1 MKKTAI
7 ILISL
12 MCLFLSGCQMN
23 DTQLDEGI
31 SGNSSEAEDREKIP
45 AENASTA
52 KLPMFLADSIEA
64 MEAAKDFKISSYYC
78 TDHTTAS
85 NHYVIDENQ
94 VLWGYGHNEFGQ
106 LGNGQ
111 TDTVETIYTDP
122 VKIAENVVSV
132 DASCNG
138 YFAIYL
144 TEDGKLYGMGSNRL
158 GLLGQPYEMR
168 YSDFDYNK
176 VTEPVLLMQ
185 DVVYASAGMY
195 SIAALKQDGTVW
207 WWGEYSSTYLTKA
220 NASFADYWK
229 SEEDEQNPVKMLY
242 NSPKMILEDCIYA
255 VTGNWHGAAITSDG
269 ELYTWGLNIYGDCG
283 VEVGKDDYV
292 RRPVKVL
299 DDVNMV
305 WVERMDSR
313 GMGQGIYDTRVRTTR
328 YDFNV
333 FAQLNDGT
341 MMAAGKDLGNKEKTI
356 ELTGD
361 IETPSTDTYADI
373 FLPIAVEEYSE
384 KSCRAKLKE
393 LQWGMT
399 MSEVEKI
406 LSQGN
411 MKYFETSFSEDGTVE
426 QVEASIC
433 VNDSDYLL
441 FFDENKCLYQIRLQ
455 AGGSRSGQFS
465 FGMTLE
471 EVQALLDCELVY
483 EPDVYEASEVYF
495 ASEPIDG
502 TYFAFVFNDVEGLMI
517 VIETE
522 EGKADIPMQE
532 TPTTIRVFTPEDV
545 KVTPEIVEYNFKSAC
560 EKGEKQEIYG
570 MLPGAS
576 EGTWYIVAVDGVEYY
591 YGRYD
596 FSVDRTELF
605 GYAIV
610 SEEHSLANGISVGMT
625 KSEVIERYPAMAM
638 LDMEGNILNEVT
650 GHMGWNSTA
659 YPCSPAGMDEKLKY
673 VGGKEYRWEDQFDYV
688 MIADVEQPLE
698 ALPVYVALMMKD
710 DIVSAVTFYYP
721 TAG

>member
-1 MKKTAI
+1 
-7 ILISL
+7 
-12 MCLFLSGCQMN
+12 MN
-23 DTQLDEGI
+23 DIQPDEGI
-31 SGNSSEAEDREKIP
+31 SGNPSEAEDRGKAP
-45 AENASTA
+45 AENTSTA
-52 KLPMFLADSIEA
+52 KLPVFLADSIEA
-64 MEAAKDFKISSYYC
+64 MEAAKDFEISSYYC
-78 TDHTTAS
+78 TNHTTAR
-85 NHYVIDENQ
+85 NHYVVDENQ

-111 TDTVETIYTDP
+111 TDAVGTFYTEP

-144 TEDGKLYGMGSNRL
+144 TEEGKLYGMGSNRL

-185 DVVYASAGMY
+185 DVVYASAGRE

-220 NASFADYWK
+220 DGNIYGYYWQ

-242 NSPKMILEDCIYA
+242 NAPKMILEDCIYA
-255 VTGNWHGAAITSDG
+255 VTGNCHGAAITSDG

-313 GMGQGIYDTRVRTTR
+313 GTGQGIYDTRVRTTR

-341 MMAAGKDLGNKEKTI
+341 MMAAGKDLGNKKKTI

-361 IETPSTDTYADI
+361 IVAPSTDTYADI
-373 FLPIAVEEYSE
+373 FVPIAVEEYSE

-406 LSQGN
+406 LSQGEIE
-411 MKYFETSFSEDGTVE
+411 YFETLFPVEGTDELVA
-426 QVEASIC
+426 QLIC
-433 VNDSDYLL
+433 VNENDYLL
-441 FFDENKCLYQIRLQ
+441 LFNENKCLYQIKLQ
-455 AGGSRSGQFS
+455 AGGSRNGQFS
-465 FGMTLE
+465 LGMTLE

-483 EPDVYEASEVYF
+483 EPDVYEASQVYF
-495 ASEPIDG
+495 TSEPIDG
-502 TYFAFVFNDVEGLMI
+502 TYFAFVFNDAEGLMI
-517 VIETE
+517 VIET
-522 EGKADIPMQE
+522 D
-532 TPTTIRVFTPEDV
+532 
-545 KVTPEIVEYNFKSAC
+545 SA
-560 EKGEKQEIYG
+560 KGEKILSLLWE
-570 MLPGAS
+570 
-576 EGTWYIVAVDGVEYY
+576 EGV
-591 YGRYD
+591 
-596 FSVDRTELF
+596 L
-605 GYAIV
+605 
-610 SEEHSLANGISVGMT
+610 
-625 KSEVIERYPAMAM
+625 
-638 LDMEGNILNEVT
+638 
-650 GHMGWNSTA
+650 
-659 YPCSPAGMDEKLKY
+659 
-673 VGGKEYRWEDQFDYV
+673 
-688 MIADVEQPLE
+688 
-698 ALPVYVALMMKD
+698 
-710 DIVSAVTFYYP
+710 
-721 TAG
+721 